1 MTKTTPNPRTLASD
15 IELTMVSDLEAL
27 ESKFADYAILLE
39 ELKETNPDA
48 KRFAYADTHADRTMA
63 CLSDALRHISQIID
77 LLQH

>member
-15 IELTMVSDLEAL
+15 IELAMGRLEAL
-27 ESKFADYAILLE
+27 ESKFADYADLLE

-48 KRFAYADTHADRTMA
+48 KRFAYADTHAGRTMA